1 MKYFIDD
8 VISLMSA
15 YTTDSNESEMKEQES
30 APAGGGGGASGGGG
44 STSYPNVPKWAETV
58 GGPKRGKANM
68 LGADGEVW
76 STGIN
81 RGVANQ
87 IW

>member
-1 MKYFIDD
+1 MKYFIDN
-8 VISLMSA
+8 VINLM
-15 YTTDSNESEMKEQES
+15 YQFTTENTDTEMKEQES
-30 APAGGGGGASGGGG
+30 APSAGSSGGAG
-44 STSYPNVPKWAETV
+44 SAPSSPTVPKWSEVV

-76 STGIN
+76 STGLN

-87 IW
+87 LW

>member
-1 MKYFIDD
+1 MKYFIDN
-8 VISLMSA
+8 VINLMFQ
-15 YTTDSNESEMKEQES
+15 YTENSENSEMKEQS
-30 APAGGGGGASGGGG
+30 ATNTAAPTSTGSGGQG
-44 STSYPNVPKWAETV
+44 YPNVPKWSEVV

-68 LGADGEVW
+68 LGAEGETW

-87 IW
+87 LW

>member
-8 VISLMSA
+8 VINLMYQ
-15 YTTDSNESEMKEQES
+15 YTKESSDSEMKEQES
-30 APAGGGGGASGGGG
+30 APAAGSGGGGG
-44 STSYPNVPKWAETV
+44 STTSSPTVPKWSEVV

-87 IW
+87 LW